1 MNKTLFEAI
10 KFILTLTVPYIT
22 ELIRSKFVPMV
33 KRKAYEAVNGK
44 VDKLIDDL
52 AQNASKIAG
61 EKDEL
66 KKLAYIEGTKLGVNT
81 IRAIADKLNQ
91 AACEIEKAL

>member
-1 MNKTLFEAI
+1 MNKTFMEI
-10 KFILTLTVPYIT
+10 IQIILTITIPYIKK
-22 ELIRSKFVPMV
+22 LIQSKVVPII
-33 KRKAYEAVNGK
+33 KRKAYEAVNDK
-44 VDKLIDDL
+44 IDKLINDL

-66 KKLAYIEGTKLGVNT
+66 KKIAYIEGTKLGIDT

-91 AACEIEKAL
+91 AADEIGKAL